1 LVLAAAMLIQY
12 SLEDVQKQ
20 PVFVG
25 LAMEL
30 TDVYVRKVDEQV
42 VVYVLQM
49 VTAAATAA
57 IEQ

>member
-1 LVLAAAMLIQY
+1 
-12 SLEDVQKQ
+12 
-20 PVFVG
+20 
-25 LAMEL
+25 MEL

-57 IEQ
+57 IDQWVTADPIMA

>member
-1 LVLAAAMLIQY
+1 LVLAAVMLIQY